1 MFKIET
7 MKLKFAVL
15 LLLIAFQSNAQFV
28 KKHGQLSVDG
38 TQLVDKNGEKIA
50 LRGVSF
56 GWHNWWPRFYNKET
70 VKWLK
75 KDWNATILRAAMGV
89 DADEN
94 CYLKDPKASKAKI
107 EAVINAAIKED
118 MYVIID
124 WHSHNIHL
132 EEAKAFFEEMS
143 KKYAK
148 YPNVIYEIFNEP
160 EKQSWEEVKAY
171 SEEVIAVIRKNDPNN
186 IILVG
191 SPNWDQDVHLAAKNP
206 IKGYKNLMYT
216 LHFYAATHE
225 KSLRDRAD
233 QAIADGLPI
242 FVSESAG
249 TQATGDGTFDLKA
262 WQAYIDWMESN
273 NLSWI
278 TWSVADKD
286 ETCSFLLPTASS
298 KGNWKDK
305 DLKESGKKT
314 REFLR
319 KLNDK

>member
-1 MFKIET
+1 
-7 MKLKFAVL
+7 
-15 LLLIAFQSNAQFV
+15 
-28 KKHGQLSVDG
+28 
-38 TQLVDKNGEKIA
+38 
-50 LRGVSF
+50 
-56 GWHNWWPRFYNKET
+56 
-70 VKWLK
+70 
-75 KDWNATILRAAMGV
+75 MGV

-94 CYLKDPKASKAKI
+94 CYIKDPKGSKAKI
-107 EAVINAAIKED
+107 EAVINATIKED

-132 EEAKAFFEEMS
+132 EEAKAFFDEMS

-148 YPNVIYEIFNEP
+148 YPNVLYEIFNEP

-171 SEEVIAVIRKNDPNN
+171 SEEVIATIRKNDPNN

-262 WQAYIDWMESN
+262 WQAYIDWMEAK

-278 TWSVADKD
+278 VWSVADKD

-298 KGNWKDK
+298 KGSWKDK

-314 REFLR
+314 REFLK
-319 KLNDK
+319 KLNER